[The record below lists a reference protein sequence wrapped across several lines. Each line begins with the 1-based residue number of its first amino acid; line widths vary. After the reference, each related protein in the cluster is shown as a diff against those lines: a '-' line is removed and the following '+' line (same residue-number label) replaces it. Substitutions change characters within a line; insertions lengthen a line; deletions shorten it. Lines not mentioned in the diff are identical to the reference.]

1 MSTKQNRNILFII
14 ADDLGKYIAPY
25 GCNAT
30 KTPNIDRFAEEG
42 VTFDLA
48 FASTA
53 SCSGSRSTV
62 YTGLHVGVPQ
72 KETRMPLLS
81 VTLADSMADA
91 REWAVRTE
99 PGRYPLSDI

>member
-1 MSTKQNRNILFII
+1 MPNQDKKNILFII

-25 GCNAT
+25 GCTAT
-30 KTPNIDRFAEEG
+30 KTPNIDKFASEG

-62 YTGLHVGVPQ
+62 YTGLHVRP
-72 KETRMPLLS
+72 RHL
-81 VTLADSMADA
+81 
-91 REWAVRTE
+91 REVAT
-99 PGRYPLSDI
+99 